1 MERAHSSQS
10 LARRAAD
17 RVAGR
22 LYVGD
27 HRDECIGF
35 RWICQGGSER
45 RDLLPIE
52 AVGTDTNAHERRRDA
67 NEQSGH
73 GLLAIALPEP
83 QVEVILVGPLVPT
96 QADIAVDPEDRAQDA
111 RLDVDPRYKLVHPR
125 RQPRHERLGGLDVKE
140 IGEFGPAVAHVE
152 QAVLAP
158 VREILIEGRATREL
172 VVSDVDL
179 AAVSLLGAIH
189 MVAMMDIVTTGQLDA
204 DGRARALVPQLMR
217 GLLPR

>member
-1 MERAHSSQS
+1 MKRLPDD
-10 LARRAAD
+10 LATKLLKAAD
-17 RVAGR
+17 
-22 LYVGD
+22 
-27 HRDECIGF
+27 
-35 RWICQGGSER
+35 
-45 RDLLPIE
+45 
-52 AVGTDTNAHERRRDA
+52 
-67 NEQSGH
+67 
-73 GLLAIALPEP
+73 ALPEGRGFDVSIDELAKLSGVP
-83 QVEVILVGPLVPT
+83 RATLYYYFSGKDDVIQFYVNNLLERTAGAMNAAASTGGTVV
-96 QADIAVDPEDRAQDA
+96 
-111 RLDVDPRYKLVHPR
+111 
-125 RQPRHERLGGLDVKE
+125 ERLGGTLTAMLHAFATNPRMCVELPALVKE

-158 VREILIEGRATREL
+158 VRELLIEGRATREL